1 MGSKHTLPKSM
12 DILWCSFTFAP
23 QGCSDCHS
31 NYTPFPPLPV
41 LRGQKGFFNQC
52 SVDGWLLDTPTTSW
66 PQTNHRQPACTC
78 SQTHKPA
85 KPGRPKVASN
95 GVPTK
100 KISRYVNYTLKQP
113 LTLEIHHQLPQQFQ
127 TLRYPNYTVYQ
138 LAVPWSLLM
147 FPPNAWT
154 HPITKALQRSFTE
167 ERLNSYQQR
176 TNDTWPSS
184 S

>member
-1 MGSKHTLPKSM
+1 M
-12 DILWCSFTFAP
+12 DILWCSSTCAP

-31 NYTPFPPLPV
+31 NYTQIPPLPV

-66 PQTNHRQPACTC
+66 PQTNHRQPACTY

-85 KPGRPKVASN
+85 KPGKHKVASN

-113 LTLEIHHQLPQQFQ
+113 LTLEIHHTSGTPP
-127 TLRYPNYTVYQ
+127 TTSTISDATPTIWYIYH

-154 HPITKALQRSFTE
+154 HPITKALQSSLTE

>member
-1 MGSKHTLPKSM
+1 M
-12 DILWCSFTFAP
+12 DILWCSSTCAP

-31 NYTPFPPLPV
+31 NYTQIPPLPV

-78 SQTHKPA
+78 SQTHKPV

-100 KISRYVNYTLKQP
+100 NISRYVNYTLKQP
-113 LTLEIHHQLPQQFQ
+113 LTLGIHYTSGTPPTTWTISDATLPQLYGISTGNPLVTLDVSSQCMNTPHNEGIAEFLDWRETEQLP
-127 TLRYPNYTVYQ
+127 T
-138 LAVPWSLLM
+138 A
-147 FPPNAWT
+147 
-154 HPITKALQRSFTE
+154 
-167 ERLNSYQQR
+167 
-176 TNDTWPSS
+176 D
-184 S
+184 